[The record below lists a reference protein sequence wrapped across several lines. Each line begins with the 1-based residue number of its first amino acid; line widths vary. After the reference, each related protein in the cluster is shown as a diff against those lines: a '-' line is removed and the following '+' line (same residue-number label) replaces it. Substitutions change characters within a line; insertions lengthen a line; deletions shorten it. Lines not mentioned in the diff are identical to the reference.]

1 MNIIFMKYY
10 SIRQRL
16 KSFLNYYITQA
27 KNKME
32 NLIFVCYETICQ
44 VNCFCYV
51 NLHNFTETFI
61 TYMGEVILASKLV
74 TFWALHRRLIVSFWA
89 QLAPPSFSLH
99 CIWILHNRLSWYCTF
114 SLYAFNFI
122 SCSFSSCHILSSVN
136 VFFDQR
142 FSKVF

>member
-1 MNIIFMKYY
+1 MKYY

-74 TFWALHRRLIVSFWA
+74 TF
-89 QLAPPSFSLH
+89 
-99 CIWILHNRLSWYCTF
+99 
-114 SLYAFNFI
+114 
-122 SCSFSSCHILSSVN
+122 
-136 VFFDQR
+136 
-142 FSKVF
+142 